1 MKRLDPKNTVY
12 LIDGS
17 SFLYRAYY
25 AMTPLHTKQGVP
37 VQAVY
42 GFVRMIK
49 KLINNFNPHYMA
61 IVWDSPGKTVRH
73 EVFEHYK
80 ATRQAPPSD
89 LFEQKKHINE
99 FNQMIGLHEISKSGV
114 EADDLMYSL
123 GRDMREQGCD
133 VVLITSDKDM
143 GQIIGEHTFIYD
155 SFKDILYDEQAFQE
169 KMGIPVAKLPFY
181 FALLGDS
188 SDNIP
193 GVHGIGQK
201 GAIELVTQ
209 FNSLE
214 DMYAHLQDVTKQRMR
229 NALEQNRENAFL
241 SYQLFLLKYYQLNV
255 KKDNLLFDQHSWQK
269 ARSLFEQLNFQSLL
283 KELPQQ
289 HAQTSFL
296 DSSSFASA
304 FASAVAQ
311 GAMADT
317 QKAMADRQQEPA
329 KQAVNYLFKK
339 VVTEEQLNQLLK
351 ELQTHRVFAL
361 DTETTGLNPMTDPL
375 VGISFATEVGTAWY
389 VPFGHN
395 VDEKQLSRD
404 YVLSALKPILED
416 ETVKKYLHH
425 ASFDK
430 AVLWHAGV
438 DLKGIVFD
446 TLLAAKLTNK
456 GWQKSGLKDLSEH
469 YLDELMWS
477 YDQVVKSNG
486 YKNFSQVPLDLATE
500 YAAADAHQTLK
511 LYSVL
516 KDLLVKEEQ
525 QQLFETIEQPLQEI
539 LFDMQERGV
548 YLDKDFL
555 AALGKQVTAE
565 MIEIED
571 EIIRQA
577 GPSYASINLNSPK
590 QVEQLLFHELKLAP
604 QKKSAK
610 GSFSTDSQVLQALA
624 KEHPI
629 PGLIAKYRELA
640 KLKSTYIDALPE
652 YINPKTGHI
661 HTHFN
666 QTAVATGRL
675 SSFDPNMQNI
685 PADSGS
691 YGIEVRAAF
700 RPAEG
705 RVFLSADYSQIELRV
720 LAYLSQDKHLIE
732 AFERE
737 ADIHTETAARLFNV
751 PISQVTQQQRQIGK
765 RINFSVLYGLTPY
778 GLSKDL
784 DIPFKDAKFYIDTY
798 FEQYPGVRAWMDRVI
813 EEVKAKGYVTTL
825 YGRRRY
831 VPAIYESNHA
841 LYQEAVR
848 VAINTVAQG
857 TAAEIMKIGMLKLF
871 KAFREHNIDAHLL
884 LQIHDEL
891 LISVA
896 KNQQNEAEVL
906 TKNLLEGVVSWNVP
920 LRVTTRYGDTWKD
933 VTK

>member
-1 MKRLDPKNTVY
+1 MKKLDSKNTVY

-25 AMTPLHTKQGVP
+25 AMKPLHTKQGEP

-42 GFVRMIK
+42 GFVRMLK
-49 KLINNFNPHYMA
+49 KLINSFNPQYMA
-61 IVWDSPGKTVRH
+61 VVWDSPGKTARH
-73 EVFEHYK
+73 EMFTDYK

-89 LFEQKKHINE
+89 LFEQKKHIKI
-99 FNQMIGLHEISKSGV
+99 FNQLIGLQEVEQVGV
-114 EADDLMYSL
+114 EADDLMFSL
-123 GRDMREQGCD
+123 GHDMAKQGLD

-143 GQIIGEHTFIYD
+143 GQMIDEHTFIYD
-155 SFKDILYDEQAFQE
+155 SFKDLMYDEQAFEQ
-169 KMGIPVAKLPFY
+169 KMGFSVKKLPFY
-181 FALLGDS
+181 FALLGDT

-209 FNSLE
+209 FSSLE
-214 DMYAHLQDVTKQRMR
+214 DMYDHLHDVTKQRMR
-229 NALEQNRENAFL
+229 NALEQNKENAFL
-241 SYQLFLLKYYQLNV
+241 SYQLFLLRYYELHITKNR
-255 KKDNLLFDQHSWQK
+255 LLFDQDGWQK
-269 ARSLFEQLNFQSLL
+269 ARSFFEQLNFQSLI
-283 KELPQQ
+283 KEMPEV

-296 DSSSFASA
+296 DQPD
-304 FASAVAQ
+304 V
-311 GAMADT
+311 
-317 QKAMADRQQEPA
+317 QKKKP
-329 KQAVNYLFKK
+329 VNYLFKK
-339 VVTEEQLNQLLK
+339 VVTEEQFGQLLQ
-351 ELQTHRVFAL
+351 ELKTKKLFAL
-361 DTETTGLNPMTDPL
+361 DTETTGLSPMTDAL
-375 VGISFATEVGTAWY
+375 IGISFATEVGTAWY
-389 VPFGHN
+389 LPFGHN
-395 VDEKQLSRD
+395 VDEKQLSKE
-404 YVLSALKPILED
+404 YVLNALKPILED
-416 ETVKKYLHH
+416 ANIKKYLHH

-430 AVLWHAGV
+430 AVLWYAGI

-469 YLDELMWS
+469 YLDEQMWS
-477 YDQVVKSNG
+477 YDQVVKGNG
-486 YKNFSQVPLDLATE
+486 YKNFSYVPLDLATA
-500 YAAADAHQTLK
+500 YAAADAHQTLQ
-511 LYSVL
+511 LHDIL
-516 KDLLVKEEQ
+516 KNLLVKEEQ

-539 LFDMQERGV
+539 LFEMQERGIF
-548 YLDKDFL
+548 LDKTSL
-555 AALGKQVTAE
+555 ADLGKRVTAE

-571 EIIRQA
+571 EIIKQA
-577 GPSYASINLNSPK
+577 GPSYAAINLNSPK
-590 QVEQLLFHELKLAP
+590 QVEQLLFHELKLTP

-610 GSFSTDSQVLQALA
+610 GSFSTDNQVLQALA
-624 KEHPI
+624 HEHPI
-629 PGLIAKYRELA
+629 PGLIARYRELS
-640 KLKSTYIDALPE
+640 KLKNTYIDALPH
-652 YINPKTGHI
+652 YINPKTGCI
-661 HTHFN
+661 HTQFN

-685 PADSGS
+685 PADVDS

-700 RPAEG
+700 KPAQG
-705 RVFLSADYSQIELRV
+705 YLFLSADYSQIELRV
-720 LAYLSQDKHLIE
+720 LAYLSQDKHLLE

-737 ADIHTETAARLFNV
+737 ADIHTETASRLFNV
-751 PISQVTQQQRQIGK
+751 PVGQVTQQQRQIGK

-784 DIPFKDAKFYIDTY
+784 DIPFKEAKLYIDTY
-798 FEQYPGVRAWMDRVI
+798 FAQYPGVRSWMDRVI

-857 TAAEIMKIGMLKLF
+857 TAAEIMKIGMIRLV
-871 KAFREHNIDAHLL
+871 KAFKEHKIDAHLL

-891 LISVA
+891 LISVS
-896 KNQQNEAEVL
+896 KDQQQEAQELTRDVL
-906 TKNLLEGVVSWNVP
+906 EHVVNWNVP
-920 LRVTTRYGDTWKD
+920 LRVTTRYGTTWKE

>member
-1 MKRLDPKNTVY
+1 M
-12 LIDGS
+12 
-17 SFLYRAYY
+17 
-25 AMTPLHTKQGVP
+25 
-37 VQAVY
+37 AV
-42 GFVRMIK
+42 
-49 KLINNFNPHYMA
+49 
-61 IVWDSPGKTVRH
+61 VWDSPGKTLRH

-99 FNQMIGLHEISKSGV
+99 FNKLIGLHEISKSGV

-123 GRDMREQGCD
+123 GQDLRKQGFD

-143 GQIIGEHTFIYD
+143 GQMIEEHIFIYD

-214 DMYAHLQDVTKQRMR
+214 DMYAHLHDITKQRMR

-255 KKDNLLFDQHSWQK
+255 AKNDLIFDQNSWQK
-269 ARSLFEQLNFQSLL
+269 ARSLFEQLNFQSLI

-296 DSSSFASA
+296 DSSS
-304 FASAVAQ
+304 VAQ
-311 GAMADT
+311 GAMADV
-317 QKAMADRQQEPA
+317 QKKKPI
-329 KQAVNYLFKK
+329 NYLFKK
-339 VVTEEQLNQLLK
+339 VTTEEQLNELIK
-351 ELQTHRVFAL
+351 ELQTKRVFAL
-361 DTETTGLNPMTDPL
+361 DTETTGLNPMTDPV
-375 VGISFATEVGTAWY
+375 VGISFATEVGTACY

-395 VDEKQLSRD
+395 VDEKQLSKE
-404 YVLSALKPILED
+404 YVLNALKPILED
-416 ETVKKYLHH
+416 ASIKKYLHH

-430 AVLWHAGV
+430 AVLWHAGI
-438 DLKGIVFD
+438 DLKGITFD

-456 GWQKSGLKDLSEH
+456 GWQKSGLKDLSE
-469 YLDELMWS
+469 YYFDEQMWS
-477 YDQVVKSNG
+477 YDQVVKGNG

-511 LYSVL
+511 LQAVL
-516 KDLLVKEEQ
+516 KDLLVQEEQ
-525 QQLFETIEQPLQEI
+525 QVLFEAIEQPLQEI

-548 YLDKDFL
+548 YLDKGSL
-555 AALGKQVTAE
+555 AALGKHVTAE

-577 GPSYASINLNSPK
+577 GPSYAGINLNSPK
-590 QVEQLLFHELKLAP
+590 QVEQLLFHELKLTP

-610 GSFSTDSQVLQALA
+610 GSFSTDSQVLLALA
-624 KEHPI
+624 HDHPI
-629 PGLIAKYRELA
+629 PGLIARYRELA

-652 YINPKTGHI
+652 YVNPKTGHI

-700 RPAEG
+700 KPAQG
-705 RVFLSADYSQIELRV
+705 YLFLSADYSQIELRV
-720 LAYLSQDKHLIE
+720 LAYLSQDRHLLE

-751 PISQVTQQQRQIGK
+751 PVVQVTQQQRQIGK

-784 DIPFKDAKFYIDTY
+784 GIPFKDAKLYIDTY
-798 FEQYPGVRAWMDRVI
+798 FEQYPGVREWMDKVI
-813 EEVKAKGYVTTL
+813 EEVKSKGYVTTL

-857 TAAEIMKIGMLKLF
+857 TAAEIMKIGMIQLV
-871 KAFREHNIDAHLL
+871 KAFRQHNIDAHLL

-891 LISVA
+891 LISVHS
-896 KNQQNEAEVL
+896 NEQKAAEML
-906 TKNLLEGVVSWNVP
+906 TKNMLEGIVNWNVP
-920 LRVTTRYGDTWKD
+920 LRVTTRYGHTWKD

>member
-1 MKRLDPKNTVY
+1 MKKLDPQNTVY

-17 SFLYRAYY
+17 SFLYRAYH
-25 AMTPLHTKQGVP
+25 AMAPLHTKQGEP

-42 GFVRMIK
+42 GFIRMIK
-49 KLINNFNPHYMA
+49 KLINKFDPRYMMV
-61 IVWDSPGKTVRH
+61 VWDSPGKTVRH
-73 EVFEHYK
+73 EMFENYK
-80 ATRQAPPSD
+80 ATRQAPPTD

-99 FNQMIGLHEISKSGV
+99 FNKMIGLHEIAKVGV

-123 GRDMREQGCD
+123 GCDIAQQGLE

-143 GQIIGEHTFIYD
+143 GQMIDEHIFMYD
-155 SFKDILYDEQAFQE
+155 SFKDVLYDAQAFKE

-214 DMYAHLQDVTKQRMR
+214 DMYDHLHDVAKQRMR

-241 SYQLFLLKYYQLNV
+241 SYQLFLLKYYSLNI
-255 KKDNLLFDQHSWQK
+255 KKDDLLFDQSGWSK
-269 ARSLFEQLNFQSLL
+269 ARSLFEQLNFQSLI
-283 KELPQQ
+283 KELPVA

-296 DSSSFASA
+296 DSHL
-304 FASAVAQ
+304 
-311 GAMADT
+311 D
-317 QKAMADRQQEPA
+317 EP
-329 KQAVNYLFKK
+329 KKKPVNYLFKK
-339 VVTEEQLNQLLK
+339 VVTEEQFDQLFK
-351 ELQTHRVFAL
+351 ELQTKKLFAL

-375 VGISFATEVGTAWY
+375 VGLSFATEVGTAWY
-389 VPFGHN
+389 IPCGHT
-395 VDEKQLSRD
+395 VDEKQLSKE
-404 YVLSALKPILED
+404 YVLNRLRPILED
-416 ETVKKYLHH
+416 ETIGKYLHH
-425 ASFDK
+425 APFDK
-430 AVLWHAGV
+430 AVLWHAGIN
-438 DLKGIVFD
+438 LKGIIFD

-469 YLDELMWS
+469 YLDEQMWS

-511 LYSVL
+511 LHSVL
-516 KDLLVKEEQ
+516 RELLVKEEQ
-525 QQLFETIEQPLQEI
+525 LQMFETIEQPLQEI
-539 LFDMQERGV
+539 LFDMQEYGIH
-548 YLDKDFL
+548 LDKDFL
-555 AALGKQVTAE
+555 AALGKRVTAE
-565 MIEIED
+565 MIELED
-571 EIIRQA
+571 EIIKQA
-577 GPSYASINLNSPK
+577 GPSHASINLNSPK
-590 QVEQLLFHELKLAP
+590 QVEQLLFHELKLTP

-640 KLKSTYIDALPE
+640 KLKSTYIDALPQ
-652 YINPKTGHI
+652 YVNPKTGNI

-685 PADSGS
+685 PADSDS

-700 RPAEG
+700 KPAEG
-705 RVFLSADYSQIELRV
+705 RIFLSADYSQIELRV
-720 LAYLSQDKHLIE
+720 LAYLSQDKQLIE

-737 ADIHTETAARLFNV
+737 ADIHTETSARLFNV
-751 PISQVTQQQRQIGK
+751 SADQVTQQQRQIGK

-784 DIPFKDAKFYIDTY
+784 DIPFKDAKLYIDTY
-798 FEQYPGVRAWMDRVI
+798 FEQYPGVRAWMDKVI
-813 EEVKAKGYVTTL
+813 QEVKEKGYVTTL

-857 TAAEIMKIGMLKLF
+857 TAAEIMKIGMIQLV
-871 KAFREHNIDAHLL
+871 KAFKQHAIDAHLV

-891 LISVA
+891 LISVN
-896 KNQQNEAEVL
+896 KNEQKEAEALTRAVL
-906 TKNLLEGVVSWNVP
+906 EKVVTWNVP
-920 LRVTTRYGDTWKD
+920 LRITTRYGATWKE

>member
-1 MKRLDPKNTVY
+1 MIVKKLDPKNTVY

-25 AMTPLHTKQGVP
+25 AMKPLHTKQGEP

-49 KLINNFNPHYMA
+49 KLISSFNPVYMA
-61 IVWDSPGKTVRH
+61 VVWDSPGKTVRH
-73 EVFEHYK
+73 EMFENYK

-89 LFEQKKHINE
+89 LFEQKKHIKT
-99 FNQMIGLHEISKSGV
+99 FNKLIGLHEVEKSGV

-123 GRDMREQGCD
+123 GLDLTKQGFD

-143 GQIIGEHTFIYD
+143 GQMVDEHTFIYD
-155 SFKDILYDEQAFQE
+155 SFKEILYDAQAFEQ
-169 KMGIPVAKLPFY
+169 KMGVPIRKLPFY

-209 FNSLE
+209 FSSLE
-214 DMYAHLQDVTKQRMR
+214 DMYAHLHDVTKQRMR
-229 NALEQNRENAFL
+229 TALEQNKENAFL
-241 SYQLFLLKYYQLNV
+241 SYELFLLKYYPLNV
-255 KKDNLLFDQHSWQK
+255 QKDALLFDEHCWQQ
-269 ARSLFEQLNFQSLL
+269 ARSLFEQLNFQSLI
-283 KELPQQ
+283 KELPQR
-289 HAQTSFL
+289 HEQTSFL
-296 DSSSFASA
+296 DSQPTEES
-304 FASAVAQ
+304 
-311 GAMADT
+311 
-317 QKAMADRQQEPA
+317 KKKP
-329 KQAVNYLFKK
+329 VNYLFKK
-339 VVTEEQLNQLLK
+339 VTTEESFTELLK
-351 ELQTHRVFAL
+351 ELQTKKLFAI
-361 DTETTGLNPMTDPL
+361 DTETMGLNPMTDPII
-375 VGISFATEVGTAWY
+375 GISFATEVGTAWY
-389 VPFGHN
+389 VPFGHQ
-395 VDEKQLSRD
+395 VDEKQLSKE
-404 YVLSALKPILED
+404 YVLNALKPILED
-416 ETVKKYLHH
+416 NKIKKYLHH
-425 ASFDK
+425 APFDK
-430 AVLWHAGV
+430 AVFWHAGIN
-438 DLKGIVFD
+438 LQGIVFD

-456 GWQKSGLKDLSEH
+456 SWQKSGLKDLSEQ
-469 YLDELMWS
+469 YLNEEMWS
-477 YDQVVKSNG
+477 YDQVVKGNG

-500 YAAADAHQTLK
+500 YAAADAHQTLQ
-511 LYSVL
+511 LHAVME
-516 KDLLVKEEQ
+516 DLLVKEHQ
-525 QQLFETIEQPLQEI
+525 KQLFETIEQPLQEI
-539 LFDMQERGV
+539 LFDMQERGI
-548 YLDKDFL
+548 YLDKQFL
-555 AALGKQVTAE
+555 ADLGKRVTSE
-565 MIEIED
+565 MIDIED
-571 EIIRQA
+571 EIIKQA
-577 GPSYASINLNSPK
+577 GPDYASINLNSPK
-590 QVEQLLFHELKLAP
+590 QVEQLLFHELKLSP

-640 KLKSTYIDALPE
+640 KLKSTYIDALPQ
-652 YINPKTGHI
+652 YINSRTGKI

-685 PADSGS
+685 PADAHS

-700 RPAEG
+700 KPQEG
-705 RVFLSADYSQIELRV
+705 YVFLSADYSQIELRV
-720 LAYLSQDKHLIE
+720 LAYLSQDRHLLE

-737 ADIHTETAARLFNV
+737 ADIHTETAARLFHV
-751 PISQVTQQQRQIGK
+751 PVQEVTQQQRQIGK

-784 DIPFKDAKFYIDTY
+784 GIPFKDAKVYIDTY
-798 FEQYPGVRAWMDRVI
+798 FEQYPGVRAWMDKVVH
-813 EEVKAKGYVTTL
+813 ELKEKGYVTTL

-857 TAAEIMKIGMLKLF
+857 TAAEIMKKGMIQLVDAF
-871 KAFREHNIDAHLL
+871 KKYNIDAHMV

-891 LISVA
+891 LIAVA
-896 KNQQNEAEVL
+896 KDQVSEAEQIVCQ
-906 TKNLLEGVVSWNVP
+906 LLESVVNWNIP
-920 LRVTTRYGDTWKD
+920 LRVTTRFGQTWKD

>member
-1 MKRLDPKNTVY
+1 MKTLDPKNTIY

-25 AMTPLHTKQGVP
+25 AMTPLHTKQGEP

-49 KLINNFNPHYMA
+49 KLITKFNPHYMA
-61 IVWDSPGKTVRH
+61 VVWDSPGKTVRH
-73 EVFEHYK
+73 EIFEDYK

-89 LFEQKKHINE
+89 LFEQKKHINI
-99 FNQMIGLHEISKSGV
+99 FNHQIGLYEIAKPGI

-123 GRDMREQGCD
+123 AQDMKDRGFD

-143 GQIIGEHTFIYD
+143 GQIIGEHIFIYD

-169 KMGIPVAKLPFY
+169 KMGVPVAKLPFY
-181 FALLGDS
+181 FSLLGDS

-201 GAIELVTQ
+201 GALELVTQ
-209 FNSLE
+209 FSSLE
-214 DMYAHLQDVTKQRMR
+214 DMYNHLHNVTKQRMR

-241 SYQLFLLKYYQLNV
+241 SYELFLLKYYQLNV
-255 KKDNLLFDQHSWQK
+255 VKNDLTFDHNSWQR

-289 HAQTSFL
+289 QAQTSFL
-296 DSSSFASA
+296 DGQTSLFA
-304 FASAVAQ
+304 
-311 GAMADT
+311 
-317 QKAMADRQQEPA
+317 QEPTVYSE
-329 KQAVNYLFKK
+329 KVEQKKPINYPFKK
-339 VVTEEQLNQLLK
+339 VVTEEQFEQLVK
-351 ELQTHRVFAL
+351 DLQKKGVFAI
-361 DTETTGLNPMTDPL
+361 DTETTGLNPMADPL
-375 VGISFATEVGTAWY
+375 IGISFATEVGTAWY

-395 VDEKQLSRD
+395 VEEKQLSKE

-416 ETVKKYLHH
+416 ETIKKYLHH
-425 ASFDK
+425 APFDK
-430 AVLWHAGV
+430 AVFWHAGI

-456 GWQKSGLKDLSEH
+456 GWQKSGLKDLSE
-469 YLDELMWS
+469 YYFNEQMWS
-477 YDQVVKSNG
+477 YGQVVKENG
-486 YKNFSQVPLDLATE
+486 YKNFSQVPLDLATA

-511 LYSVL
+511 LYAVL
-516 KDLLVKEEQ
+516 KDLLIKEGQ
-525 QQLFETIEQPLQEI
+525 QELFETIEQPLQEI
-539 LFDMQERGV
+539 LFDMQERGI
-548 YLDKDFL
+548 YLDKESL
-555 AALGKQVTAE
+555 AALGKRVTAE

-571 EIIRQA
+571 EIIKLA
-577 GPSYASINLNSPK
+577 GPSYAGINLNSPK
-590 QVEQLLFHELKLAP
+590 QVEQLLFHELKLIP

-624 KEHPI
+624 KDHPI

-640 KLKSTYIDALPE
+640 KLKSTYIDALPG
-652 YINPKTGHI
+652 YVNPKTGHI

-685 PADSGS
+685 PADSEG
-691 YGIEVRAAF
+691 YGIEVRASFKSA
-700 RPAEG
+700 PG
-705 RVFLSADYSQIELRV
+705 YLFLSADYSQIELRV
-720 LAYLSQDKHLIE
+720 LAYLSQDEHLLK
-732 AFERE
+732 AFEQG
-737 ADIHTETAARLFNV
+737 ADIHTETAALLFNV
-751 PISQVTQQQRQIGK
+751 SVGQVTQHQRQIGK

-784 DIPFKDAKFYIDTY
+784 GIPFRDAKLYIDTY
-798 FEQYPGVRAWMDRVI
+798 FEQYPGVRAWMEKVI
-813 EEVKAKGYVTTL
+813 EEAKSKGYVTTL

-831 VPAIYESNHA
+831 IPALYESNNA

-857 TAAEIMKIGMLKLF
+857 TAAEIMKIGMIRLV
-871 KAFREHNIDAHLL
+871 KAFKEHNIDAHLL

-891 LISVA
+891 LISVNE
-896 KNQQNEAEVL
+896 NQQKEAEAL
-906 TKNLLEGVVSWNVP
+906 TKDMLEGVASWNVP
-920 LRVTTRYGDTWKD
+920 LQVTTRYGHTWKE

>member
-1 MKRLDPKNTVY
+1 MKKLDPKNTVY

-25 AMTPLHTKQGVP
+25 AMTPLHTKQGEP

-49 KLINNFNPHYMA
+49 KLINTFDPRYMVV
-61 IVWDSPGKTVRH
+61 VWDSPGKTVRH
-73 EVFEHYK
+73 EMFENYK

-89 LFEQKKHINE
+89 LFEQKKHINT
-99 FNQMIGLHEISKSGV
+99 FNQMIGLREIAKAGV

-123 GRDMREQGCD
+123 GHDIAQQGFD

-143 GQIIGEHTFIYD
+143 GQMIGEHVFIYD
-155 SFKDILYDEQAFQE
+155 SFKDILYDAQAFQE

-209 FNSLE
+209 FSSLE
-214 DMYAHLQDVTKQRMR
+214 DMYDHLHDVTKQRMR

-241 SYQLFLLKYYQLNV
+241 SYQLFLLKYYPLNI
-255 KKDNLLFDQHSWQK
+255 KKDDLLFDQSGWAK
-269 ARSLFEQLNFQSLL
+269 ARSLFEQLNFQSLI

-296 DSSSFASA
+296 DSQEEPSA
-304 FASAVAQ
+304 DF
-311 GAMADT
+311 
-317 QKAMADRQQEPA
+317 QEKRPL
-329 KQAVNYLFKK
+329 NYLFKK
-339 VVTEEQLNQLLK
+339 VVTEEQFDQLLK
-351 ELQTHRVFAL
+351 ELQAKKLFAL

-375 VGISFATEVGTAWY
+375 IGLSFATEVGTAWY
-389 VPFGHN
+389 IPCGHT
-395 VDEKQLSRD
+395 VDEKQLSKE
-404 YVLSALKPILED
+404 YVLNRLKPILED
-416 ETVKKYLHH
+416 ETIGKYLHH

-438 DLKGIVFD
+438 NLKGIVFD

-469 YLDELMWS
+469 YLNEQMWS
-477 YDQVVKSNG
+477 YDQVVKGNG

-500 YAAADAHQTLK
+500 YAAADAHQTLQ
-511 LYSVL
+511 LHTVL
-516 KDLLVKEEQ
+516 KDLLVKEGQ

-539 LFDMQERGV
+539 LFDMQEGGIH
-548 YLDKDFL
+548 LDKDFL
-555 AALGKQVTAE
+555 AALGKRVTAE

-571 EIIRQA
+571 EIIKQA

-590 QVEQLLFHELKLAP
+590 QVEQLLFHELKLTP

-629 PGLIAKYRELA
+629 PALISKYRELA
-640 KLKSTYIDALPE
+640 KLKSTYIDALPQ
-652 YINPKTGHI
+652 YINPKTGNI

-685 PADSGS
+685 PADSES

-700 RPAEG
+700 KPAEG
-705 RVFLSADYSQIELRV
+705 CIFLSADYSQIELRV
-720 LAYLSQDKHLIE
+720 LAYLSQDKQLIE

-737 ADIHTETAARLFNV
+737 ADIHTETSARLFNV
-751 PISQVTQQQRQIGK
+751 PADQVTQQQRQIGK

-784 DIPFKDAKFYIDTY
+784 DIPFKEAKLYIDTY
-798 FEQYPGVRAWMDRVI
+798 FEQYPGVRAWMDKVI
-813 EEVKAKGYVTTL
+813 QEVKEKGYVTTV

-857 TAAEIMKIGMLKLF
+857 TAAEIMKIGMIQLVKSF
-871 KAFREHNIDAHLL
+871 KQHAIDAHLV

-891 LISVA
+891 LISVN
-896 KNQQNEAEVL
+896 KNEQKEAEALTRAVL
-906 TKNLLEGVVSWNVP
+906 EKVVNWNVP
-920 LRVTTRYGDTWKD
+920 LRITTRYGHTWKE